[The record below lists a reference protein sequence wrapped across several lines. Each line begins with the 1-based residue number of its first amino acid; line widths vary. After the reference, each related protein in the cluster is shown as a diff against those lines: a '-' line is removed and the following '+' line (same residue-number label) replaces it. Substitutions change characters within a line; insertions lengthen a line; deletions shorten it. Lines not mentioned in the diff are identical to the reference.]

1 MEPTNSTVSSNQA
14 TTNPSGNSRKNE
26 LVRSLSGVNPV
37 AGFAFKLWVKI
48 IKLSFKAAV
57 WMVRRL
63 PSPIKRV
70 ESKHANNNP
79 TIIRN
84 DVPAGPAL

>member
-1 MEPTNSTVSSNQA
+1 MEPTNATVSSNQA
-14 TTNPSGNSRKNE
+14 TTNPSGNSGKNE
-26 LVRSLSGVNPV
+26 LVRSLSGVIPV

-70 ESKHANNNP
+70 ESKHANKNP

-84 DVPAGPAL
+84 DVPAGPAM